1 LGEDYHPM
9 PAYDSDGH
17 FCVDQEYDAGDAEA
31 GDAEAGDAQASDA
44 SSYNWWIGSIYIFYL
59 NLVTVI
65 WNIT

>member
-1 LGEDYHPM
+1 MGENWEPM

-17 FCVDQEYDAGDAEA
+17 FCVDQEYDTGNA